1 MVVCIL
7 FALNCAC
14 FPFNNLCN
22 IFFSFKKTQFYNTEL
37 HCLQT
42 HSSSL
47 SFFILKMKL
56 LWQTVHY
63 HRQQA
68 QSFPHSMHHEEKRK
82 MLRSWLLWAYS
93 GIDYY
98 RPSWYLDNSEYLIDG
113 YYREHVSNFYQPSLL
128 NVTFYVSHMW
138 NFVFVF
144 IIETLGFF
152 FFFVFK
158 ISGVIVL
165 KVFEWVLFLLTTFCK
180 LSIGTFYM

>member
-1 MVVCIL
+1 MHVFHSTIYVT
-7 FALNCAC
+7 F
-14 FPFNNLCN
+14 
-22 IFFSFKKTQFYNTEL
+22 FFSFKKTQFYNTEL

-63 HRQQA
+63 RRQQA

-98 RPSWYLDNSEYLIDG
+98 RPSWYLDNGDSIWLMDITVSMCLI
-113 YYREHVSNFYQPSLL
+113 FISLL
-128 NVTFYVSHMW
+128 FLTSLFMYHICEILFLYLLLKPW
-138 NFVFVF
+138 GFV
-144 IIETLGFF
+144 LFF
-152 FFFVFK
+152 FQDIWCYCFESFWVGFIFVDN
-158 ISGVIVL
+158 IL
-165 KVFEWVLFLLTTFCK
+165 
-180 LSIGTFYM
+180 